1 LSICRAL
8 LNPKANIPESRKTAL
23 KKVLEDFY
31 GTSDFSPEI
40 LQQAAEIEYRY
51 SMGYNDIHSSSV
63 HFNDQNWLL

>member
-1 LSICRAL
+1 
-8 LNPKANIPESRKTAL
+8 L

-51 SMGYNDIHSSSV
+51 SMGYNDIKG
-63 HFNDQNWLL
+63 